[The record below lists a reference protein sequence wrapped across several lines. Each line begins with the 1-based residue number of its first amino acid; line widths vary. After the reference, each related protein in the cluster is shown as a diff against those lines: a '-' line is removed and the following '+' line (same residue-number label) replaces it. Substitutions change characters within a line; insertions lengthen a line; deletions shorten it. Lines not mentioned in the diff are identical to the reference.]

1 MYDVLFE
8 PVQIGSLRIRNRF
21 FISPHTTNYIDANGI
36 PDARAIHY
44 YAERAKGGVGLMA
57 MGASTVTGS
66 SARVKGATNAFDPR
80 PIDAWRRIA
89 DAVHAHDGR
98 ILAMLSHFGRL
109 GRTGDGRPLVAPS
122 PIIDWNFHHSVP
134 HELSYEEIRFIVQAF
149 ADAAARVRES
159 GMDGIELQGAHGF
172 LIAQFLSPATNRR
185 TDAYGG
191 DFERRLRFCLEVVDA
206 VRCAVGAD
214 FVVGMR
220 ISGDELI
227 PGGLTLTDS
236 CAIVQRLERTRQ
248 IDFIDVS
255 GGTDGDL
262 MSLALHIP
270 SMYVPPGNLVPLAA
284 AVKRVTKLPVFCVG
298 GIRDPAMAAEIVASG
313 QADMVGM
320 VRAHIADPHLVT
332 KIREGRLEDIRR
344 CIGCMQSC
352 TEALSN
358 ELPISCVYNP
368 VTGREQEWGT
378 ITPAI
383 RRRRVIVV
391 GGGPAGL
398 ETARVAALRGH
409 TVTLFEAEDELGGQ
423 LRLAARLPRRDN
435 FLEVIRFLSHQIS
448 RLDITVRVGCRAE
461 PASVLAEAPD
471 CVVIATGARPALPED
486 LPESQRLIHVADVVA
501 GRRAT
506 GDNVL
511 IVDVDGHLRG
521 CGTADML
528 AGEGKH
534 VRIASEQIYVG
545 ANIDLKTLYPLYR
558 RLYEQRVE
566 MLPLT
571 RWVGWDDGKP
581 VVADIFTGNRRR
593 LADVDSVVWSSPG
606 AAEASLAAPLRE
618 AGLEVHLVGDCIAP
632 RRLESAIL
640 EAQSVARS
648 L

>member
-8 PVQIGSLRIRNRF
+8 PIQIGSLRIRNRF

-36 PDARAIHY
+36 PDARAVHY

-57 MGASTVTGS
+57 MGASTVTGG

-80 PIDAWRRIA
+80 AIDAWRRIA
-89 DAVHAHDGR
+89 DAVHTYDGR

-134 HELSYEEIRFIVQAF
+134 HELGLEEIRSLVQAF
-149 ADAAARVRES
+149 ADAAARVREG

-185 TDAYGG
+185 ADAYGG

-206 VRCAVGAD
+206 VRRAVGTD

-220 ISGDELI
+220 ISGDELV

-236 CAIVQRLERTRQ
+236 CAIVQRLEQTRQ

-284 AVKRVTKLPVFCVG
+284 AVKQVTKLPVFCVG
-298 GIRDPAMAAEIVASG
+298 GIRDPAMAAKIVASG
-313 QADMVGM
+313 HADMVGM

-344 CIGCMQSC
+344 CIGCMQAC

-368 VTGREQEWGT
+368 VTGREEEWGT
-378 ITPAI
+378 IAPAT
-383 RRRRVIVV
+383 RRRRVVVV
-391 GGGPAGL
+391 GGGPGGL

-409 TVTLFEAEDELGGQ
+409 TVTLFESEDELGGQ

-448 RLDITVRVGCRAE
+448 KLHITVRVGCRAE
-461 PASVLAEAPD
+461 PASVLAETPD
-471 CVVIATGARPALPED
+471 CVVIATGARPAVPED
-486 LPESQRLIHVADVVA
+486 FPESERLIHVADVVA

-506 GDNVL
+506 GDSVL

-571 RWVGWDDGKP
+571 RLVGWDNGKP
-581 VVADIFTGNRRR
+581 VIADIFTGNQST

-606 AAEASLAAPLRE
+606 AAETSLAVQLRE

-632 RRLESAIL
+632 RRLESAII